1 MRKVFILAALFTF
14 LLSSVILANLPT
26 KDIVPG
32 KSVGGLKLGTSSKDI
47 KKMMG
52 EPDKVEKGE
61 GSQKYFVYNYNKDK
75 KREYGLML
83 TIENDKLITIFV
95 FDKNFV
101 APGGLKVGASAMK
114 IQEKYKDQ
122 IDKKYYIMQKNDLGG
137 SDIIFPRIGIGF
149 MVKSDAKAGEGI
161 IMNIMILK
169 PLPSW
174 TQKL

>member
-1 MRKVFILAALFTF
+1 MRKFFILTAIFGL
-14 LLSSVILANLPT
+14 LLSSMVFANLPT

-32 KSVGGLKLGTSSKDI
+32 KSVGGLKLGTSAKEI

-61 GSQKYFVYNYNKDK
+61 AGQKYFVYNYNKDK
-75 KREYGLML
+75 KREYGFML
-83 TIENDKLITIFV
+83 TIEDDILITIFV
-95 FDKNFV
+95 FDKNFL
-101 APGGLKVGASAMK
+101 APGGIKVGASAMK

-149 MVKSDAKAGEGI
+149 MVKSDAKAGEDLI
-161 IMNIMILK
+161 TNIMILE
-169 PLPSW
+169 PIPDW
-174 TQKL
+174 TQK

>member
-1 MRKVFILAALFTF
+1 MRKSVILTLLFVF
-14 LLSSVILANLPT
+14 LLPSVILANLPT

-61 GSQKYFVYNYNKDK
+61 GSQKYFVYNYDKDK

-149 MVKSDAKAGEGI
+149 MVKSDAKAGDDLI
-161 IMNIMILK
+161 TNIMILEAI
-169 PLPSW
+169 PDW
-174 TQKL
+174 TQK